1 MLPCTQ
7 FSLGLGQ
14 FLGGIPPCPLRAFS
28 SDVGP
33 FQMER
38 EGYASLKATAKV
50 SPLVD
55 DITLKA
61 ALGGAMTT
69 VTQVL

>member
-1 MLPCTQ
+1 
-7 FSLGLGQ
+7 
-14 FLGGIPPCPLRAFS
+14 
-28 SDVGP
+28 
-33 FQMER
+33 MER
-38 EGYASLKATAKV
+38 EGYASLKVTAKV

-55 DITLKA
+55 DITFRA